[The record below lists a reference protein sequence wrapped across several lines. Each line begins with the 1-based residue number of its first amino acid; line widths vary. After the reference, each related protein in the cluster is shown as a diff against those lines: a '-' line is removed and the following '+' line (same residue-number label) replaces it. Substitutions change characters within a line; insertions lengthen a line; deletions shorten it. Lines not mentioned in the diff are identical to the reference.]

1 MFNRKLK
8 ERVARLERL
17 INGNKGTP
25 RVVGNYLGIPYVVG
39 GDPAVAGLQDK
50 VNALSEKLGVEY
62 KKTPDKAG
70 AWTAVEKPKAKGRK
84 R

>member
-17 INGNKGTP
+17 IEGNEGAP
-25 RVVGNYLGIPYVVG
+25 RVVWDCFGIPCVFG

-62 KKTPDKAG
+62 EKTPDKAG
-70 AWTAVEKPKAKGRK
+70 AWVAVEKPKAKGRK